1 MSAPLSGIRAVF
13 FDVDFTLIYPG
24 PRFQGEGYRRFCA
37 SHAVDIDAARFDA
50 AVAAASSIL
59 DDVEEPLYD
68 DGLFIHYTATIIEQ
82 MGGRGPNV
90 VRAARE
96 IYTEW
101 ATNHHFELYDDVAPV
116 LQDLARLGMTI
127 GVISNSH
134 RSLDAF
140 RDHFALNGV
149 ISAAVSSS
157 VHGYMK
163 PHPSIF
169 ERAMAEAGVQPSESL
184 MVGDSLKADVVGAL
198 GAGMRAV
205 LLRRSGELPPTLP
218 SGVPVIRTLDD
229 LLSHVR
235 DAPRASHDRPAVS

>member
-1 MSAPLSGIRAVF
+1 MNTPASAVRAVF

-37 SHAVDIDAARFDA
+37 CHDIEVEAARFEE
-50 AVAAASSIL
+50 AVAAASYIL

-68 DGLFIHYTATIIEQ
+68 DGLFIHYTATIIEH

-96 IYTEW
+96 IYSEW
-101 ATNHHFELYDDVAPV
+101 ATNHHFELYEDVNPV
-116 LQDLARLGMTI
+116 LQQLVLRGLTV

-140 RDHFALNGV
+140 LDHFALSRLIKG
-149 ISAAVSSS
+149 AVSSS

-169 ERAMAEAGVQPSESL
+169 VRAMAEAGVQPSEAL
-184 MVGDSLKADVVGAL
+184 MVGDSLKADIGGAL
-198 GAGMRAV
+198 GAGMKAV
-205 LLRRSGELPPTLP
+205 LLRRSGEVPPALPG
-218 SGVPVIRTLDD
+218 GVPVIRGLDE
-229 LLSHVR
+229 LLPHV
-235 DAPRASHDRPAVS
+235 